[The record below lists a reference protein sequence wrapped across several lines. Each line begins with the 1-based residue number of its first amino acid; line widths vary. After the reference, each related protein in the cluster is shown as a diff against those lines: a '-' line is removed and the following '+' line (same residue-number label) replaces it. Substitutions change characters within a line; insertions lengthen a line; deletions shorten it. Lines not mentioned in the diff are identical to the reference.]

1 MRKFQFYILS
11 VLVLAGCRKFE
22 PGININ
28 PNLPGIAS
36 NTQLIASAALYLPE
50 LSSSPQPQYNAQ
62 YLSETQYP
70 NLSLYSQVS
79 FNFYNIYKGPLMNL
93 EAVINSKTFDVNEG
107 PAANQAAV
115 ARILKAY
122 YMWHITDRWGDV
134 PYSEALKGQ
143 ENFTPKYDAQE
154 FIYES
159 LFRLLDSANTMIV
172 AGNITNDIIYGGDV
186 AKWKRLGNTIHL
198 LMALRLSKVNPTKGS
213 AEFNKALAKGIM
225 TSNADN
231 LVFKHLP
238 EAANQSYWYAQVF
251 GLNRK
256 WWALSETL
264 VNKMKP
270 VNDPRLPVYGNPNT
284 AGQYVGLQF
293 GRTDNLGAADVSL
306 LGNTIW
312 KQDAAIYLVTYAQ
325 ALFARAEAAKLGW
338 ITGGD
343 AVAKTNYDLAIE
355 QSVRQ
360 WNNNSITGLPAMM
373 ATPDVQYDPAKAIEQ
388 IATQRWIHLF
398 MHGYEA
404 WAEYRRTGFPVL
416 PSPAQG
422 ILVPRRQAYPT
433 EEKFNNTN
441 NYQEAIQRQFG
452 GKDDL
457 YQKVWWD
464 K

>member
-1 MRKFQFYILS
+1 
-11 VLVLAGCRKFE
+11 
-22 PGININ
+22 
-28 PNLPGIAS
+28 
-36 NTQLIASAALYLPE
+36 
-50 LSSSPQPQYNAQ
+50 
-62 YLSETQYP
+62 
-70 NLSLYSQVS
+70 
-79 FNFYNIYKGPLMNL
+79 
-93 EAVINSKTFDVNEG
+93 
-107 PAANQAAV
+107 
-115 ARILKAY
+115 
-122 YMWHITDRWGDV
+122 MWYITDRWGDV
-134 PYSEALKGQ
+134 PYTEALTGRT
-143 ENFTPKYDAQE
+143 NFTPKYDTQE

-159 LFRLLDSANTMIV
+159 LFRLLDSANNMIV
-172 AGNITNDIIYGGDV
+172 TGNITNDLIYGGDV

-198 LMALRLSKVNPTKGS
+198 LMALRLSKVNPAKGNV
-213 AEFNKALAKGIM
+213 EFNKALTQGIM

-231 LVFKHLP
+231 LVFRHLP
-238 EAANQSYWYAQVF
+238 ENQNYWYGQIF
-251 GLNRK
+251 GQNRK

-270 VNDPRLPVYGNPNT
+270 VNDPRLPIYGSPNS

-306 LGNTIW
+306 LGTEIW
-312 KQDAAIYLVTYAQ
+312 KQDAPVYLVTYAQ

-343 AVAKTNYDLAIE
+343 AVAKTNYDMAIE

-360 WNNNSITGLPAMM
+360 WNSNNISGLATMM
-373 ATPDVQYDPAKAIEQ
+373 GNPEVQYNPARAIEQ

-416 PSPAQG
+416 QSPAPG
-422 ILVPRRQAYPT
+422 VLVPRRQAYPT

-457 YQKVWWD
+457 YQRVWWD